1 MEFTTE
7 FIEANKLSAE
17 QVTALAEAI
26 NDHEAELKKSYD
38 GKANAD
44 AEGIIE
50 GAVKS
55 TLEITGIGREQ
66 GEKYAEYLKRVG
78 PLYITGKLESAK
90 RELESKKA
98 ELDEAIKTGKPD
110 AMLQK
115 NYDAM
120 KERFDVL
127 QAKEADF
134 DRIKEADYENK
145 YNELFQSHTTA
156 QINSAFNSVKP
167 AFPDSVNKYE
177 AQAKWNEFVS
187 KVKEKYNVEIDKDGI
202 GRAIDKENKHKTYKL
217 SDLVEKDKEIMSLK
231 TGRQQTGLGADPD
244 VKLVDVKD
252 VPFKVPE
259 NATPQQRNDAIRE
272 YLTKVLKLNK
282 ISSEYAAKFTE
293 YNKLLLQRTA

>member
-156 QINSAFNSVKP
+156 QISGAFNSVKP

-231 TGRQQTGLGADPD
+231 TGRQQLGLGGDPD